1 MRELQGPPDE
11 LASYLRFRQPSPP
24 TAQIA
29 NGTPQHACY
38 LRPAV
43 IPFQPVFPAERIPAI
58 VSAFRG
64 VCFCQHRYLRLI
76 DLLED
81 AALFWLPVIDI
92 HCHILP
98 GMDDGP
104 ESFEMSCEMAEAAI
118 AEGVT
123 HIIATP
129 HATQNHP
136 FIPNLVR
143 QRCDEMQA
151 RFEGRLI
158 FGTGCDFHLSFEN
171 LQEIRLNP
179 ERFTLNQKNY
189 LLVEFAD
196 FSIPPALD
204 QSLHELQLA
213 GINPII
219 THPERNPL
227 IRAQPERLFK
237 WLQQG
242 CYVQVTAQSLLGRF
256 GKAAQAVTHDWLD
269 AGAVHFLASDAHNV
283 TSRPLRLKE
292 AFDELAKTRGEEV
305 AQALLV
311 DNPLAVFEGN
321 PLPHVPEISDEATA
335 TNAASWTKR
344 KKRFWF
350 F

>member
-1 MRELQGPPDE
+1 
-11 LASYLRFRQPSPP
+11 
-24 TAQIA
+24 
-29 NGTPQHACY
+29 
-38 LRPAV
+38 
-43 IPFQPVFPAERIPAI
+43 
-58 VSAFRG
+58 
-64 VCFCQHRYLRLI
+64 
-76 DLLED
+76 
-81 AALFWLPVIDI
+81 VIDI

-104 ESFEMSCEMAEAAI
+104 ESFEIAFAMAEMAI
-118 AEGVT
+118 AEGIT
-123 HIIATP
+123 HVIATP

-136 FIPNLVR
+136 FIPNLIR
-143 QRCDEMQA
+143 QRRDEIQA
-151 RFEGRLI
+151 KFEGRLI
-158 FGTGCDFHLSFEN
+158 LATGCDFHLSFEN
-171 LQEIRLNP
+171 LQEIRRDP

-196 FSIPPALD
+196 FSIPATLD

-213 GINPII
+213 GLHPII

-256 GKAAQAVTHDWLD
+256 GKAAQEVTGNWLD

-311 DNPLAVFEGN
+311 DNPLAAFEGN
-321 PLPHVPEISDEATA
+321 PLPYVPELSDEADA
-335 TNAASWTKR
+335 TDAASWAKK